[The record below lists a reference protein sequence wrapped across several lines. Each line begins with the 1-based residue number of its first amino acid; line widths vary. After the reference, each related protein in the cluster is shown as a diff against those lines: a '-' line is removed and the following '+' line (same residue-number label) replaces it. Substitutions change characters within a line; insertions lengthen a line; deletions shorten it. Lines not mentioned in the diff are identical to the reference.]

1 MYSFYIFLI
10 RGDTMLDAI
19 EFKSDRFKKED
30 NYNLIEFTE
39 NTVILCSDYK
49 LMDTLMKERI
59 ISIEK
64 VLKTYKLNM
73 RQNDTFRYQMI

>member
-1 MYSFYIFLI
+1 
-10 RGDTMLDAI
+10 MLDAI